1 MLIDYLNNYY
11 NKEEVDKIVNGLTK
25 RVTSIRIN
33 TLKTTKEEILNILDS
48 NNIKYRE
55 VSWYKD
61 GLIIDSNN
69 IEELDIYKEGK
80 IYLQSLSSM
89 IPPIILDP
97 RDNETILDMTASP
110 GSKTSEIAQISN
122 NKAMITA
129 VEKNKKRYESLKY
142 NLDKLGVKKC
152 NVINKDARYLDEFY
166 FFDKVL
172 LDAPCSGS
180 GTLDNINDF
189 DEELLNRIN
198 IIQKELI
205 DKAISLLKSKGILIY
220 STCSILDKE
229 NEDVIDY
236 VLNKYDDIELVNIDK
251 TIFKDI
257 ELLSSKYNEVLK
269 VLPNKE
275 YEGFFVAY
283 FKKK

>member
-129 VEKNKKRYESLKY
+129 VEKNKKRYERLKY

-205 DKAISLLKSKGILIY
+205 DKAISLLNSKGILIY